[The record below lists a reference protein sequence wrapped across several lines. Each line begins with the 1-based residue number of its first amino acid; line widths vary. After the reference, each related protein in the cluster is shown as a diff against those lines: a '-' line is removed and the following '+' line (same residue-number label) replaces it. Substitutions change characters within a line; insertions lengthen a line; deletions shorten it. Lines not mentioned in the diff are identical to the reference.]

1 MSAEATNPAEQGSF
15 GRRRARPLIDLRN
28 LRRFG
33 RAALLGPA
41 PRGRVPDAIEHVAKV
56 HRSHHPGADLEVL
69 RRAYE
74 LAESSHRGQMRKSGE
89 PYITHPLAVTL
100 ILAELGAE
108 TTTLTASLLHDTVE
122 DTEVTLAQVREE
134 FGEEVRY
141 LVDGVTK
148 LEKVDYGAAA
158 EPETFRKMLVATGND
173 VRVMSIKLADRL
185 HNMRTLGV
193 MRPEKQARIAKV
205 TRDVLIPLAER
216 LGVQAL
222 KTELEDLVF
231 AILHPEE
238 YARTRELIA
247 EHATRTDPLA
257 ETARSVRTVLDEA
270 GIAADVLVRPRHIV
284 SVYRVRRKRGELSGA
299 DLGRLLVLVGE
310 DADCYAV
317 LGELHTCFTPVISEF
332 KDFIAAPK
340 FNLYQSLHTAI
351 AGQGGKLT
359 EVLIRTQQMHK
370 VAEAGVV
377 ALGNPYAATATSTAV
392 PVAPADGAGTSGPR
406 GGADG
411 MEGAGV
417 PPRGGL
423 DGADGERVDPTRPGW
438 LSRLLDWQRAASDT
452 DTFWSSLRDDL
463 AQDRE
468 ITVFAADGTALS
480 VPDGASCVDA
490 VYARYGPAGHSCV
503 GARVNGRLATLST
516 VLRDGDGVEFLM
528 ATGRDAA
535 ASGPSPEWLAHARTP
550 AARIAITHWLDA
562 HPTAS
567 DLPEVPPEPDAIAP
581 VAIPADSGTHAAP
594 RAEGARG
601 DATGHGAVEADS
613 AHGGTGAAATDQSP
627 RTERDT
633 GASQGAGA
641 AAAQQDTER
650 EELRASGGAGR
661 TERTTAVRRGPGEAQ
676 PGARR
681 AASEPGDGAGE
692 TGRGARGAH
701 DGASSLY
708 GAAQGARGV
717 RDAERGGGPTAAG
730 LRPADPGGAPVA
742 ARSPERDVAPDT
754 DPGQS
759 RVRAAEPGAEN
770 LDGGTATAPAGAA
783 QRSGQHGA
791 YGAAGVRT
799 VAGGGSASRPSA
811 EGRSTGSLPGLI
823 VSSDSSPMS
832 ADADADAHVHA
843 APFGDV
849 AGPDGEAGDGAVTS
863 VRGAAAGAGSGGTG
877 VDGPGSDG
885 QAAEER
891 TGSSSDG
898 HHEARTEPAGSGD
911 GVGRDG
917 VPTLVL
923 EAATAPGATP
933 GQDARHD
940 ANAAADSRHES
951 PAGADRRRGAG
962 VVVDQ
967 PGATVRLAGCCTP
980 VPPDEVTGFAV
991 RGGAVTVH
999 RAPCPVV
1006 ARMTATGREPV
1017 GVRWQSD
1024 ADEAPTGYR
1033 VTLCAEAFSRPHLLA
1048 DLTEVIAVQ
1057 GAEVISAAVEPP
1069 YEQRV
1074 RHTYTL
1080 QLPDAGRL
1088 PLLMRAMRQVPSVYD
1103 VTRAGHELATVS
1115 A

>member
-1 MSAEATNPAEQGSF
+1 MSAEATNPAEPGSF
-15 GRRRARPLIDLRN
+15 GRRRGRPLIDLRN

-56 HRSHHPGADLEVL
+56 HRTHHPGADLDVL
-69 RRAYE
+69 RRAYV

-122 DTEVTLAQVREE
+122 DTEVTLDQVREE

-231 AILHPEE
+231 AILHPDE
-238 YARTRELIA
+238 YARTRDLVA
-247 EHATRTDPLA
+247 EHATRPDPLA
-257 ETARSVRTVLDEA
+257 ETARGVRAVLNDA
-270 GIAADVLVRPRHIV
+270 GIAAEVLVRPRHIV

-332 KDFIAAPK
+332 KDFIAVPK
-340 FNLYQSLHTAI
+340 FNLYQSLHTAV
-351 AGQGGKLT
+351 AGEGGKVI

-377 ALGNPYAATATSTAV
+377 ALGNPYAAA
-392 PVAPADGAGTSGPR
+392 ADGAEADVTEPGAAQATD
-406 GGADG
+406 GGAGDG
-411 MEGAGV
+411 GAPSGLGEGV
-417 PPRGGL
+417 
-423 DGADGERVDPTRPGW
+423 DGERADPTRPGW
-438 LSRLLDWQRAASDT
+438 LSRLLDWQRAVSDT
-452 DTFWSSLRDDL
+452 DAFWSSLRDDL

-468 ITVFAADGTALS
+468 ITVFGADGTVLS

-490 VYARYGPAGHSCV
+490 VYARYGAVGHSCV
-503 GARVNGRLATLST
+503 GARVNGRLVTLST
-516 VLRDGDGVEFLM
+516 RLRDGDSVQFLM

-535 ASGPSPEWLAHARTP
+535 SSGPSPEWLTHARTP
-550 AARIAITHWLDA
+550 AARIAITHWLAA
-562 HPTAS
+562 HAASPDRPT
-567 DLPEVPPEPDAIAP
+567 PPTPPTEPHPAHGAAAPAPDAPDADGTQ
-581 VAIPADSGTHAAP
+581 ADSTQADARRPGTTAPGVGEPFVARRDTTEQATAAYGP
-594 RAEGARG
+594 DGGPATDEAQRPGIQPPTERGTTEGA
-601 DATGHGAVEADS
+601 ATGHGAPGA
-613 AHGGTGAAATDQSP
+613 AHGARSADD
-627 RTERDT
+627 DT
-633 GASQGAGA
+633 GH
-641 AAAQQDTER
+641 
-650 EELRASGGAGR
+650 
-661 TERTTAVRRGPGEAQ
+661 
-676 PGARR
+676 
-681 AASEPGDGAGE
+681 
-692 TGRGARGAH
+692 GARGR
-701 DGASSLY
+701 
-708 GAAQGARGV
+708 AAA
-717 RDAERGGGPTAAG
+717 
-730 LRPADPGGAPVA
+730 
-742 ARSPERDVAPDT
+742 
-754 DPGQS
+754 
-759 RVRAAEPGAEN
+759 VRAAQADASATGAPT
-770 LDGGTATAPAGAA
+770 GGT
-783 QRSGQHGA
+783 
-791 YGAAGVRT
+791 
-799 VAGGGSASRPSA
+799 
-811 EGRSTGSLPGLI
+811 
-823 VSSDSSPMS
+823 
-832 ADADADAHVHA
+832 
-843 APFGDV
+843 
-849 AGPDGEAGDGAVTS
+849 DG
-863 VRGAAAGAGSGGTG
+863 
-877 VDGPGSDG
+877 
-885 QAAEER
+885 
-891 TGSSSDG
+891 
-898 HHEARTEPAGSGD
+898 
-911 GVGRDG
+911 
-917 VPTLVL
+917 
-923 EAATAPGATP
+923 APGATP
-933 GQDARHD
+933 GTPAGSEPQSPGTDLVPPAAARAEQPAASAAGDDTAPGAGSRSVPGADGPPGGPVAATDTATPHAPTTRPDTPAPPAILIGGSPLNETEPPPANAPVAAEQRGAAAVGPRDRGGDRETADARSAPEAQRFATAPHGAGAAESATD
-940 ANAAADSRHES
+940 AAARDEADAPADTDTDVGADAGATVRTVAS
-951 PAGADRRRGAG
+951 PARPATVAPPGTTPARRRSLG

-991 RGGAVTVH
+991 RGRAVTVH
-999 RAPCPVV
+999 RVPCPAV
-1006 ARMTATGREPV
+1006 ARMTEAGRQPV
-1017 GVRWQSD
+1017 TVRWQTD
-1024 ADEAPTGYR
+1024 ADAAPVGYR

-1048 DLTEVIAVQ
+1048 DLTEVIAAQ

-1088 PLLMRAMRQVPSVYD
+1088 PVLMRAMRQVPSVYD
-1103 VTRAGHELATVS
+1103 VVRAGHELA
-1115 A
+1115 AAGL